1 MTTEKLLE
9 WFLFCCVN
17 LLPELALI
25 IISCRGFLRFTLK
38 NTILLSMGVLVW
50 YFGCII
56 ASEVGIIS
64 YMTLNFMLNA
74 VYILFGILLTRG
86 KPWQL
91 LFALCIVL
99 NYGSICAISSGGI
112 LSAFG
117 LSNLMFGWQDSLITL
132 GIAAFLWFLYYGL
145 LIGRIQTLFARE
157 DTDNIWRV
165 LWLVPALFCIIHY
178 FCIWTQDGQFST
190 HIVNVVFLAVIN
202 IGSVF
207 VSYLVAQFV
216 DDRLARQRIETDN
229 QRLFVQ
235 AAQYENLKQRMDET
249 RKARHDL
256 KQHLRLIQSYLDT
269 KDNDALSDYINK
281 YSQTLPKDNNISYCK
296 NNTVDT
302 IVRFYAEQAEAVGI
316 KFETKLN
323 LDNDLNISEPDI
335 CVLLGNLLENA
346 VEESKK
352 QLAGS
357 PVIKIGGQLVGSKTL
372 VITVDNS
379 PASKPEKKNSLFIST
394 KHDNFGIGTQS
405 IQDIA
410 KKYNGEARFEWKENT
425 FYASVVMNLGSEIK

>member
-1 MTTEKLLE
+1 MTTAKLLE

-25 IISCRGFLRFTLK
+25 IISCRGFLRFSLK

-99 NYGSICAISSGGI
+99 NYGSICAIISGGI

-117 LSNLMFGWQDSLITL
+117 LSNLMFGWQDSLITI
-132 GIAAFLWFLYYGL
+132 GIAAILGFLYYRL
-145 LIGRIQTLFARE
+145 LVGRLRALFARD
-157 DTDNIWRV
+157 DTDNIWKV
-165 LWLVPALFCIIHY
+165 LWLVPALFCVIHY
-178 FCIWTQDGQFST
+178 FCIWTEDGQFST
-190 HIVNVVFLAVIN
+190 HIVNVIFLSVVN
-202 IGSVF
+202 VGSTLI
-207 VSYLVAQFV
+207 SYLVAQFV

-229 QRLFVQ
+229 QRLLALVS
-235 AAQYENLKQRMDET
+235 QYENLKQRIDET

-256 KQHLRLIQSYLDT
+256 KQHLRLIQSYLDK

-281 YSQTLPKDNNISYCK
+281 YSLTLPKDNTVSYCK

-302 IVRFYAEQAEAVGI
+302 IVGFYAEQAQAVGI

-323 LDNDLNISEPDI
+323 IDNNLSVSEPDI
-335 CVLLGNLLENA
+335 CVLFGNLLENA

-352 QLAGS
+352 QLVGS
-357 PVIKIGGQLVGSKTL
+357 PVIKVGGQLVGSKTL

-379 PASKPEKKNSLFIST
+379 PASKPEKKNNLFVST
-394 KHDNFGIGTQS
+394 KHESFGIGTQS

-410 KKYNGEARFEWKENT
+410 KRYNGEARFEWKENT
-425 FYASVVMNLGSEIK
+425 FYASVILNLDSEIK

>member
-1 MTTEKLLE
+1 MTTAKLLE

-25 IISCRGFLRFTLK
+25 IISCRGFLRFSLK
-38 NTILLSMGVLVW
+38 NTVLLSMSVLVW
-50 YFGCII
+50 YFVCIV

-64 YMTLNFMLNA
+64 YIALNFMLNA

-99 NYGSICAISSGGI
+99 NYGSICAILSGGI

-132 GIAAFLWFLYYGL
+132 AIAAILGFLYYRL
-145 LIGRIQTLFARE
+145 LVGRLRTLFARD
-157 DTDNIWRV
+157 DTDNIWKV
-165 LWLVPALFCIIHY
+165 LWLVPALFCVIHY
-178 FCIWTQDGQFST
+178 FCIWTEDGQFST
-190 HIVNVVFLAVIN
+190 HIVNVIFLSVVN
-202 IGSVF
+202 VGSTLI
-207 VSYLVAQFV
+207 SYLVAQFV
-216 DDRLARQRIETDN
+216 DDRLEKQRVETDN
-229 QRLFVQ
+229 QRLLVQ
-235 AAQYENLKQRMDET
+235 ASQYENLKQRMDET

-269 KDNDALSDYINK
+269 KDDDALRDYINK

-296 NNTVDT
+296 NNTVNT
-302 IVRFYAEQAEAVGI
+302 IVKFYAEQAEAVGI

-323 LDNDLNISEPDI
+323 MNNDLNISEPDI
-335 CVLLGNLLENA
+335 CVLFGNLLDNA
-346 VEESKK
+346 IEECKK
-352 QLAGS
+352 HLVGS
-357 PVIKIGGQLVGSKTL
+357 PVIKVGSQLVGSKTL
-372 VITVDNS
+372 VITVDNT
-379 PASKPEKKNSLFIST
+379 PASKPEKKNNLFVST
-394 KHDNFGIGTQS
+394 KHDSFGIGTQS

-410 KKYNGEARFEWKENT
+410 KKYNGEVRFEWKENT
-425 FYASVVMNLGSEIK
+425 FYASVILNLDSEIK